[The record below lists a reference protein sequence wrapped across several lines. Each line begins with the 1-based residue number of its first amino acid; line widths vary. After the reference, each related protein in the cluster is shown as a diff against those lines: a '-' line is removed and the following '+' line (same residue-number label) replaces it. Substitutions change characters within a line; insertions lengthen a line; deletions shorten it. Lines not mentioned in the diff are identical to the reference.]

1 MIPATIY
8 KHTRLTASQRAED
21 RACPDGA
28 EEVERCDE
36 CGERATCKIGN
47 TPVCAE
53 CNLVYAIG
61 EGVRSDYA
69 ECEGCD

>member
-1 MIPATIY
+1 MPHYFDGCTLPGGLG
-8 KHTRLTASQRAED
+8 RG
-21 RACPDGA
+21 PDDDYESP

>member
-1 MIPATIY
+1 MIPAPMF

-28 EEVERCDE
+28 EEVERCD
-36 CGERATCKIGN
+36 CGEPATVKCGRE
-47 TPVCAE
+47 VFCCE
-53 CNLVYAIG
+53 CNLQCNVDM
-61 EGVRSDYA
+61 GVRSDYA